1 MGECL
6 KVTTFGQGP
15 DLVLLHGWAMHSGI
29 WGQTAAALAADF
41 RVNLVDLPGHGIN
54 RNMPLSSDLSVV
66 AEQILSAVPPAA
78 WLGWSLGGLVTLAAA
93 FTQPDKV
100 NKMALVAAT
109 PAFSKQPDWDC
120 GVDKASRQGFCDGIE
135 SDYEETITQFC
146 TRTFGSNYLSE
157 SLQRLGGLPINENR
171 PSRQALR
178 AGLHLL
184 YSNNLLPGLG
194 SCKIPT
200 LFLGGS
206 RDRTI
211 NPESFER
218 AAKLMPAARSLVIR
232 GAGHSPFISH
242 EEKFLKS
249 ISEFLHG
256 ARAA

>member
-1 MGECL
+1 MGERL
-6 KVTTFGQGP
+6 KVITLGEGP

-29 WGQTAAALAADF
+29 WGATATALATDF

-54 RNMPLSSDLSVV
+54 RNLPLSSDLNVV
-66 AEQILSAVPPAA
+66 AEQILSAVPPAI
-78 WLGWSLGGLVTLAAA
+78 WVGWSLGGLVALAAA
-93 FTQPDKV
+93 LMQPDKV

-120 GVDKASRQGFCDGIE
+120 GVDDVNQQDFCDGIE

-146 TRTFGSNYLSE
+146 TRTFGSNWLNEALS
-157 SLQRLGGLPINENR
+157 RLGGLPINENM

-184 YSNNLLPGLG
+184 YSNNLLPGL
-194 SCKIPT
+194 SRCKIPT

-211 NPESFER
+211 NPVSFER
-218 AAKLMPAARSLVIR
+218 AAKLMPTARSLVIR
-232 GAGHSPFISH
+232 GAGHTPFISH
-242 EEKFLKS
+242 EEKFLNS
-249 ISEFLHG
+249 ICEFLHG
-256 ARAA
+256 EHVA